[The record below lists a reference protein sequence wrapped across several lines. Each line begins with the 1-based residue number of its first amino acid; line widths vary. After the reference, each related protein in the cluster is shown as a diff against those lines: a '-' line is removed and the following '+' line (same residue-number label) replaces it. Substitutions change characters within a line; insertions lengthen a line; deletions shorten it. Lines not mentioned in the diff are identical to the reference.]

1 MANKSLNKILF
12 LFLLSHLLI
21 WVIVP
26 SISNGNL
33 PRDTIEALAW
43 ASNLAW
49 GFEKHP
55 PLSAFVAE
63 IFYKIFGKQDWAY
76 YLLSQLFI
84 IVSFLAV
91 WELSKD
97 FFKNKNYPIICIF
110 LLEGIYFYNYT
121 TPEFNVNVCQIPF
134 WALTVLFAWRGFKFN
149 KNSDWTLFGLFAGF
163 GVLSKYL
170 FIYLLVSIA
179 IFLFYMVFLKKLN
192 LKFLISAIP
201 FLLILLPHIIW
212 LAENN
217 YITISYGLHRST
229 SDFYGGNQ
237 EIFDHIKYPVVFIL
251 KQIGILIPFSL
262 LSFLIISK
270 FKFKL
275 NLNDEKLN
283 FLIFINLLPLF
294 LIFLTSLF
302 FGINIRTMWMTPF
315 YLFFGV
321 LLIYIFKKNINLK
334 NMKYFYSV
342 FIFLFFF
349 SPSFYFINSILNKD
363 QRIDY
368 PAKEISKKVQ
378 NIWNEN
384 FRNNIDIVIGQAWWA
399 GNLSYHLDSRPKFI
413 RGYLN
418 FINEKLD
425 PKDGIVYI
433 ESEISKL
440 KKTCPGV
447 SFVTNSEYIC
457 MVGIK

>member
-1 MANKSLNKILF
+1 MVNNALNKIFF

-26 SISNGNL
+26 SVSNNNL

-43 ASNLAW
+43 ASNLEW

-55 PLSAFVAE
+55 PFSAFVAE
-63 IFYKIFGKQDWAY
+63 IFYKIFGNQDWAY

-84 IVSFLAV
+84 LVSFLAV

-97 FFKNKNYPIICIF
+97 FFKNKKYSLISIF
-110 LLEGIYFYNYT
+110 LLEGVYFYNYT

-149 KNSDWTLFGLFAGF
+149 KVLDWILFGLFAGL
-163 GVLSKYL
+163 GILSKYL
-170 FIYLLVSIA
+170 FIYLLITIS

-192 LKFLISAIP
+192 LRFLISAIP
-201 FLLILLPHIIW
+201 FLLILSPHILW

-229 SDFYGGNQ
+229 SDFYSGDQ
-237 EIFDHIKYPVVFIL
+237 DIFNHIKYPLVFIF
-251 KQIGILIPFSL
+251 KQIGILIPFSI
-262 LSFLIISK
+262 LSFLAISK
-270 FKFKL
+270 FQIKL
-275 NLNDEKLN
+275 NLKDKKLI
-283 FLIFINLLPLF
+283 FLIFINLVPLF
-294 LIFLTSLF
+294 LILLTSLL

-321 LLIYIFKKNINLK
+321 FLIFLFQKNINLTK
-334 NMKYFYSV
+334 MKYFYYV
-342 FIFLFFF
+342 FIFLFLL
-349 SPSFYFINSILNKD
+349 SPSFYLVNSIFNKD

-368 PAKEISKKVQ
+368 PAKEISIEVQ
-378 NIWNEN
+378 DIWNKN
-384 FRNNIDIVIGQAWWA
+384 FRNDIDIVIGQAWWA
-399 GNLSYHLDSRPKFI
+399 GNLSYHLDNRPKFI

-418 FINEKLD
+418 FVNEKLD
-425 PKDGIVYI
+425 PKYGVVYI
-433 ESEISKL
+433 ESENSKL

-447 SFVTNSEYIC
+447 SFITNSRYIC